1 MTNQATRDKGQ
12 GTRRRLIPYPLSLIP
27 CFVALL
33 LLASATVLF
42 AQTPPASFVGQHIVE
57 VQMVS
62 EDRLIEDPAIRAL
75 IETHVGEPLSMT
87 QVRESITHIFG
98 LGRFQDVQVNA
109 LPAPGGVSLR
119 YNLVP
124 LHSVQ
129 AMEFRG
135 LPSLM
140 LSSDLLRSAV
150 TSRFGTSPAP
160 GRAQEIARFI
170 EQVYRDHGFLG
181 AAVTATATERHDPDR
196 TLLEFDV
203 RPGRQ
208 AVIGNVAIEGAPPE
222 GRPAF
227 LRQIHAVPGTQYE
240 PAAITEALT
249 DYTQKL
255 RKKSHYLASG
265 SYQSRPSPDNST
277 IDLSVTFQI
286 GPVVTI
292 AFEGDPLPK
301 EKRAELVPVAREASV
316 DEDLIEDSIQR
327 IRTFL
332 NQQGHWKADATAS
345 REEGDGT
352 LRIVFTVNR
361 GAQYRVAERGVE
373 IRGNHAVGSD
383 QFRPALVKLQANEIF
398 VEANLSAAVS
408 AIAGQYQRLGYAQA
422 KVAAAVNEMGTAAA
436 PLSRVQPV
444 ISIVE
449 GPLTRIGDVTFEGN
463 TQVSTEQLRA
473 LVTSVRDA
481 PYYEPKV
488 VADREAVLLEYLNRG
503 FASTNV
509 VVTPSLSEDGG
520 RADLRFRISEGQQT
534 IVDHILIVGNTRTDE
549 RVIKRELLLQEGKPL
564 GLEDLIES
572 QRRLGALGL
581 FRRVRVEE
589 LSHGSAA
596 TDVLISVE
604 EASATTTSFGGGIEA
619 SRILKEGPEGQAQ
632 ERIEFAPR
640 GFFDIGRRNLGG
652 KNRTADLFAR
662 LSLHPSDNPDPAKS
676 GSLFGFAEYRVVGTY
691 REPRAIG
698 LNADL
703 AFTAA
708 VEQGRRSSFNFA
720 RKGVNAEIGR
730 RLGPGIRVSGRYSF
744 GTTRTFDEKLSLE
757 DQARIDRVFP
767 QVRLSGF
774 SGAISR
780 DTRDDVL
787 DPERGTFLGA
797 EGTLAARAL
806 GGQVGFLKSYLQGLW
821 FHRLPSSR
829 RVIFATRL
837 AVGLADGFPRDVP
850 ATDIEGNPVTI
861 TVEDLPASERFFAG
875 GDTTIRGFALDT
887 VGAPN
892 TISSTGFPRGGNAV
906 LLMNGELRV
915 PVWKDIGAVTFM
927 DGGNVFDRVTEFD
940 LGELRGSVGFGLR
953 YRSPIGAIRFD
964 VGFKLD
970 RRVIG
975 EELEPRRAFHFSLGQ
990 AF

>member
-1 MTNQATRDKGQ
+1 MPR
-12 GTRRRLIPYPLSLIP
+12 P
-27 CFVALL
+27 
-33 LLASATVLF
+33 SADST
-42 AQTPPASFVGQHIVE
+42 
-57 VQMVS
+57 
-62 EDRLIEDPAIRAL
+62 
-75 IETHVGEPLSMT
+75 
-87 QVRESITHIFG
+87 
-98 LGRFQDVQVNA
+98 
-109 LPAPGGVSLR
+109 
-119 YNLVP
+119 
-124 LHSVQ
+124 SV
-129 AMEFRG
+129 
-135 LPSLM
+135 
-140 LSSDLLRSAV
+140 DL
-150 TSRFGTSPAP
+150 
-160 GRAQEIARFI
+160 
-170 EQVYRDHGFLG
+170 
-181 AAVTATATERHDPDR
+181 
-196 TLLEFDV
+196 
-203 RPGRQ
+203 
-208 AVIGNVAIEGAPPE
+208 
-222 GRPAF
+222 
-227 LRQIHAVPGTQYE
+227 
-240 PAAITEALT
+240 AITL
-249 DYTQKL
+249 Q
-255 RKKSHYLASG
+255 
-265 SYQSRPSPDNST
+265 
-277 IDLSVTFQI
+277 V

-301 EKRAELVPVAREASV
+301 EKRAELVPVAHEASV

-332 NQQGHWKADATAS
+332 NQQGHWKADASAS

-352 LRIVFTVNR
+352 LRIVFTVRR
-361 GAQYRVAERGVE
+361 GPQYRVAERGVE
-373 IRGNHAVGSD
+373 VRGNQAVTAD
-383 QFRPALVKLQANEIF
+383 QFRTVLVKLQANEVF
-398 VEANLSAAVS
+398 VESNLSAAVS
-408 AIAGQYQRLGYAQA
+408 AIAGQYQRLGFAQA
-422 KVAAAVNEMGTAAA
+422 KVSAGVNEAGA
-436 PLSRVQPV
+436 PIGALARVQPV
-444 ISIVE
+444 ITIVE

-463 TQVSTEQLRA
+463 TQVPADQLRA

-488 VADREAVLLEYLNRG
+488 VADRESVQLEYLNRG
-503 FASTNV
+503 FALANV
-509 VVTPSLSEDGG
+509 VVTPAVSPDGA
-520 RADLRFRISEGQQT
+520 RADLRFRITEGQQT

-581 FRRVRVEE
+581 FRRIRVEE

-596 TDVLISVE
+596 TDVLVSVE
-604 EASATTTSFGGGIEA
+604 EASATTLSYGGGAEA
-619 SRILKEGPEGQAQ
+619 SRILKEGPEGQAE
-632 ERIEFAPR
+632 ERLEFAPR

-662 LSLHPSDNPDPAKS
+662 LSLHPSDEPDPTKS
-676 GSLFGFAEYRVVGTY
+676 SNPFGFSEYRIVGTY

-703 AFTAA
+703 SLTAA

-730 RLGPGIRVSGRYSF
+730 RLGPGVRVSGRYSF
-744 GTTRTFDEKLSLE
+744 GTTRTFDEKLSLA

-780 DTRDDVL
+780 DSRDDIL
-787 DPERGTFLGA
+787 DPERGTFLSGD
-797 EGTLAARAL
+797 GTVAARAL
-806 GGQVGFLKSYLQGLW
+806 GGQVGFLKTYLQGLW

-829 RVIFATRL
+829 RVVFASRV
-837 AVGLADGFPRDVP
+837 AIGLANGFPRDVP
-850 ATDIEGNPVTI
+850 ATDIEGNPTTI
-861 TVEDLPASERFFAG
+861 TVDDLPASERFFAG

-915 PVWKDIGAVTFM
+915 PVWGDIGAALFM
-927 DGGNVFDRVTEFD
+927 DGGNVFDRVKERD

-953 YRSPIGAIRFD
+953 YRSPIGSIRFD

-970 RRVIG
+970 RRFIG
-975 EELEPRRAFHFSLGQ
+975 DVLEPPRAFHFSIGQ

>member
-1 MTNQATRDKGQ
+1 
-12 GTRRRLIPYPLSLIP
+12 
-27 CFVALL
+27 
-33 LLASATVLF
+33 
-42 AQTPPASFVGQHIVE
+42 
-57 VQMVS
+57 MVS
-62 EDRLIEDPAIRAL
+62 EERLIEDPAVRAL
-75 IETHVGEPLSMT
+75 IETRVGDALSMT
-87 QVRESITHIFG
+87 QVRESIAHIFG

-124 LHSVQ
+124 LHTVQ
-129 AMEFRG
+129 AIDFRG
-135 LPSLM
+135 QPSLA
-140 LSSDLLRSAV
+140 LSSDLVRSAV
-150 TSRFGTSPAP
+150 TNRFGTSPAP
-160 GRAQEIARFI
+160 GRAQEMARFV
-170 EQVYRDHGFLG
+170 EQLYRDHGFLG
-181 AAVTATATERHDPDR
+181 AVVTPTATERHDPDR
-196 TLLEFDV
+196 TLLEFSV
-203 RPGRQ
+203 TPGPQ
-208 AVIGNVAIEGAPPE
+208 AIIQTVDIEGAPPE
-222 GRPAF
+222 GRAAF
-227 LRQIHAVPGTQYE
+227 LRQVHAEPGSRYE

-249 DYTQKL
+249 AFAQKL
-255 RKKSHYLASG
+255 RKKSHYLASA
-265 SYQSRPSPDNST
+265 SYHSTPSADNRFV
-277 IDLSVTFQI
+277 DLSIALQI

-292 AFEGDPLPK
+292 AFEGDPLPR
-301 EKRAELVPVAREASV
+301 EKRAELVPVARESSV

-352 LRIVFTVNR
+352 LRIVFTVHR
-361 GAQYRVAERGVE
+361 GPQYRVADRGVE
-373 IRGNHAVGSD
+373 IRGNQAVPTD
-383 QFRPALVKLQANEIF
+383 QFRTALVKLQPNEIF
-398 VEANLSAAVS
+398 MESNLAAAVS

-422 KVAAAVNEMGTAAA
+422 KVSASVDEAGASTGPVA
-436 PLSRVQPV
+436 RVQPA
-444 ISIVE
+444 ITIVE

-463 TQVSTEQLRA
+463 AQISADQLRA

-481 PYYEPKV
+481 PYYEPRV
-488 VADREAVLLEYLNRG
+488 VADREAVQLEYLNHG
-503 FASTNV
+503 FASANV
-509 VVTPSLSEDGG
+509 VVTPTLSADGS
-520 RADLRFRISEGQQT
+520 RADLRFHVSEGQQT
-534 IVDHILIVGNTRTDE
+534 IVDHILIVGNTRTDD

-581 FRRVRVEE
+581 FRRIRVEE
-589 LSHGSAA
+589 MSHGSAS
-596 TDVLISVE
+596 TDVLVSVE
-604 EASATTTSFGGGIEA
+604 EASATTTSFGGGMEA
-619 SRILKEGPEGQAQ
+619 SRILKEGPEGQAE

-652 KNRTADLFAR
+652 KNRTVDLFAR
-662 LSLHPSDNPDPAKS
+662 LSLHPSDNSDPNKS
-676 GSLFGFAEYRVVGTY
+676 DNPFGFSEYRVVGTY

-720 RKGVNAEIGR
+720 RKGVNAEIAR
-730 RLGPGIRVSGRYSF
+730 RLGPGVRVSGRYSF

-774 SGAISR
+774 SGALSK
-780 DTRDDVL
+780 DSRDDVL
-787 DPERGTFLGA
+787 DPERGTFLSA

-806 GGQVGFLKSYLQGLW
+806 GGQVGFLKSYVQGMW

-829 RVIFATRL
+829 RVIFASRVAL
-837 AVGLADGFPRDVP
+837 GLADGFPRDVP
-850 ATDIEGNPVTI
+850 GTDIEGNPVTI

-892 TISSTGFPRGGNAV
+892 TISSSGFPRGGNAV

-915 PVWKDIGAVTFM
+915 PVWADIGAAFFM
-927 DGGNVFDRVTEFD
+927 DGGNVFDRVTEMD

-975 EELEPRRAFHFSLGQ
+975 GEPESPRAFHFSLGQ

>member
-1 MTNQATRDKGQ
+1 MGSFSLVL
-12 GTRRRLIPYPLSLIP
+12 LIS
-27 CFVALL
+27 
-33 LLASATVLF
+33 SAVF
-42 AQTPPASFVGQHIVE
+42 AQTPAPTSFVGQRIVE
-57 VQMVS
+57 VQTVS
-62 EDRLIEDPAIRAL
+62 EERLIEDPAIRVL
-75 IETHVGEPLSMT
+75 IETHVGDPLSMA
-87 QVRESITHIFG
+87 QVRESIMHIFG

-124 LHSVQ
+124 LHNVQ
-129 AMEFRG
+129 AMDFRG
-135 LPSLM
+135 EPALA
-140 LSSDLLRSAV
+140 LSSGLVRSAV
-150 TSRFGTSPAP
+150 TSRFGTSPLP
-160 GRAQEIARFI
+160 GRAQEIATFV
-170 EQVYRDHGFLG
+170 EQLYRDHGFLG
-181 AAVTATATERHDPDR
+181 AVVTASATERHDPDR
-196 TLLEFDV
+196 TLLEFAV
-203 RPGRQ
+203 KPGPR
-208 AVIGNVAIEGAPPE
+208 AVIANVNIEGVPPE

-227 LRQIHAVPGTQYE
+227 LRQIHAMPASPYE
-240 PAAITEALT
+240 PAAITEALAN
-249 DYTQKL
+249 YTQKL
-255 RKKSHYLASG
+255 RRNSHYLASG
-265 SYQSRPSPDNST
+265 TYQPRPSLDNTSVDLAIT
-277 IDLSVTFQI
+277 IQV

-301 EKRAELVPVAREASV
+301 EKRGELVPVARESSV

-327 IRTFL
+327 IRTSL
-332 NQQGHWKADATAS
+332 NQQGHWKADATAA
-345 REEGDGT
+345 REQGDGT
-352 LRIVFTVNR
+352 LRIVFTVRR
-361 GAQYRVAERGVE
+361 GPQYRVAERGTE
-373 IRGNHAVGSD
+373 LRGNQSVATD
-383 QFRPALVKLQANEIF
+383 QFRPSLVRLQANELF
-398 VEANLSAAVS
+398 LESNLSAAVS
-408 AIAGQYQRLGYAQA
+408 AIAGLYQRLGYAQA
-422 KVAAAVNEMGTAAA
+422 KISAAVDEVGAATGTLA
-436 PLSRVQPV
+436 RVQPI

-463 TQVSTEQLRA
+463 AQLSADQLRG

-481 PYYEPKV
+481 PYYEPRV
-488 VADREAVLLEYLNRG
+488 VADRESVQLEYLNRG
-503 FASTNV
+503 FASANV
-509 VVTPSLSEDGG
+509 VVTPALSADGA
-520 RADLRFRISEGQQT
+520 RADLHFHVTEGQQT

-581 FRRVRVEE
+581 FRRIRVEE

-596 TDVLISVE
+596 TDVLVSVE

-662 LSLHPSDNPDPAKS
+662 LSLHPSDNPDPTKS
-676 GSLFGFAEYRVVGTY
+676 SNPFGFSEYRVVGTY

-703 AFTAA
+703 SLTAA

-730 RLGPGIRVSGRYSF
+730 RLGLGIRVSGRYSF
-744 GTTRTFDEKLSLE
+744 GTTRTFDEKLSLA
-757 DQARIDRVFP
+757 DQARIDRIFP

-780 DTRDDVL
+780 DTRDDIL
-787 DPERGTFLGA
+787 DPARGTFLSA

-806 GGQVGFLKSYLQGLW
+806 GGQVGFLKSYLQGFW

-829 RVIFATRL
+829 RIVFASRV

-850 ATDIEGNPVTI
+850 ATDIEGNPVTV

-915 PVWKDIGAVTFM
+915 PVWRDIGAAFFT
-927 DGGNVFDRVTEFD
+927 DGGNVFDRVTEMD
-940 LGELRGSVGFGLR
+940 LGEMRGSVGFGLR

-975 EELEPRRAFHFSLGQ
+975 EVLEPRRAFHFSLGQ